1 MIIRRSICAVAF
13 ISVLAAIPVCAQT
26 STASPLVFTL
36 EQAVNYALANYP
48 AVRAA
53 LSQVNAAQA
62 GVGVARTAYLPQ
74 VNSLWQN
81 NRGTVNSTFGQL
93 LPQSVIPSLSGPV
106 LASTSGSNVWGSAA
120 GLLASW
126 EPFDFGL
133 RSASVNIARAEEAT
147 AHAQAG
153 ITRLEV
159 AQATVNAFFNL
170 LAARQVTLTS
180 REDVERRRVFAESVN
195 VLVQNQLRPGA
206 DGSRANADLAQARI
220 RLIQAQTNENAGR
233 AAFAN
238 LLGLNPSEIEIVPGP
253 LFTLP
258 SSQSFPAL
266 PPATNPFALAQGAK
280 AQESQ
285 ARERV
290 LAKSYFPKF
299 ILQSALSGRGTGAET
314 TGQTLGGTAGL
325 GLQRMNWAAGVQV
338 TFPIL
343 QTFSLRAQQQVEQA
357 NEATE
362 KARYDQVLQDISG
375 RTAQA
380 QISLE
385 GARQIAQE
393 TPAEI
398 AAARDAEQQAGARYD
413 AGLATLVEVSQAQ
426 NVLVQAE
433 VDDAIAR
440 LSVWRNLAALAA
452 VEGDLEPFLNLL
464 RTAGP

>member
-1 MIIRRSICAVAF
+1 MIIQRSIWAVAF
-13 ISVLAAIPVCAQT
+13 ISVLAAIPAAAQT
-26 STASPLVFTL
+26 STSPRVFTL
-36 EQAVNYALANYP
+36 EETVNYVLANYP

-53 LSQVNAAQA
+53 LSQATAAQA

-74 VNSLWQN
+74 ANSLWQA
-81 NRGTVNSTFGQL
+81 NRGTVNNTFGQL

-126 EPFDFGL
+126 EPVDFGL
-133 RSASVNIARAEEAT
+133 RSASVNIARAGEAT
-147 AHAQAG
+147 AQAQAG

-159 AQATVNAFFNL
+159 AQATINAFFAL
-170 LAARQVTLTS
+170 LAARKVAETS
-180 REDVERRRVFAESVN
+180 RADVERRRVFAEAVG

-220 RLIQAQTNENAGR
+220 RLIQAQTNENAAR
-233 AAFAN
+233 AALAN
-238 LLGLNPSEIEIVPGP
+238 LLGFNPSEFDVAPGP

-258 SSQSFPAL
+258 STESL
-266 PPATNPFALAQGAK
+266 PRPEPGTNPFARAQNAK
-280 AQESQ
+280 VQESQ
-285 ARERV
+285 ARDRV

-314 TGQTLGGTAGL
+314 SGQTLGGTAGL
-325 GLQRMNWAAGVQV
+325 GLQRMNWAAGVQL

-343 QTFSLRAQQQVEQA
+343 QTFSIRAQQKVERA

-362 KARYDQVLQDISG
+362 KARYDQALQDISG

-380 QISLE
+380 QINLE

-398 AAARDAEQQAGARYD
+398 AAARDAEQQARARYD

-426 NVLVQAE
+426 NVLVQAD
-433 VDDAIAR
+433 VDDAVAR

-452 VEGDLEPFLNLL
+452 AEGDFEPFLNLL